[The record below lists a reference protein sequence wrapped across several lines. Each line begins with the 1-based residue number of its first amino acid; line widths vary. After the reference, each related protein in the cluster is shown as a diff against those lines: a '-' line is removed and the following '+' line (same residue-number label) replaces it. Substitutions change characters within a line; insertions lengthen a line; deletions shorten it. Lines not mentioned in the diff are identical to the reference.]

1 MDPPRRHRRL
11 GRPAYVLVATF
22 AGMVL
27 AFIVS
32 TVLAGSATAAPL
44 PGHPGAVPG
53 PAPSVVPTGAIA
65 TATGSTVA
73 DSTSP
78 LITGAPIT
86 SVPTTTSTVRSVATT
101 VLHLVTAPVGP
112 LLTKVTGTV
121 DQATPAGPL
130 ATAFTP
136 AGAPV
141 ASTDSPATAVPSG
154 VDSSDPTPGRLD
166 AHSRAVDHR
175 TLAGDQGLRS
185 AMTSPSPLRTPFLP
199 VPLRKPLLPP
209 RNLPAT
215 PSPPGEGLPSGHG
228 GSQSGSAT
236 STGLLVPLPRM
247 GVASPGRERLPRL
260 LLDVRHSPPG

>member
-1 MDPPRRHRRL
+1 
-11 GRPAYVLVATF
+11 
-22 AGMVL
+22 
-27 AFIVS
+27 
-32 TVLAGSATAAPL
+32 
-44 PGHPGAVPG
+44 
-53 PAPSVVPTGAIA
+53 
-65 TATGSTVA
+65 
-73 DSTSP
+73 
-78 LITGAPIT
+78 
-86 SVPTTTSTVRSVATT
+86 
-101 VLHLVTAPVGP
+101 VTAPVGP